1 MTGYITCDL
10 LGPGDGTANF
20 GLCNQMFQVAA
31 LYSHAH
37 DNNLKVTF
45 PQTKSPR
52 FGNYHENIFSRVS
65 HQDINTNA
73 FVYLEIPY
81 GYHDLVKN
89 DDIIYRGYMQSEK
102 YFAHNRD
109 IILDLFAPTTDI
121 KNYITSKYNGII
133 NVNALS
139 IHVRRGDYVY
149 LPNHHPSVGS
159 GYYSAA
165 IDYITAKTQID
176 KYVVFSD
183 DIDYCKSMFGESE
196 DIIYID
202 GEKDYID
209 LYLMSMCKHN
219 IIANSTFSWWGAWL
233 NQTPDKIVVAP
244 ETWFGNARTDLDTS
258 DLIPENWIKI
268 QYGKNIF

>member
-1 MTGYITCDL
+1 MTEYITCDI
-10 LGPGDGTANF
+10 LGPGDGSANF

-37 DNNLKVTF
+37 DNNLQVTF
-45 PQTKSPR
+45 PQTKQPA
-52 FGNYHENIFSRVS
+52 FGGYHQNIFSKVNN
-65 HQDINTNA
+65 QDIDTA
-73 FVYLEIPY
+73 GFVYLEIPY
-81 GYHDLVKN
+81 GYHNLVKQGG
-89 DDIIYRGYMQSEK
+89 ITYRGYMQSEK

-109 IILDLFAPTTDI
+109 LILDLFAPITDI
-121 KNYITSKYNGII
+121 ENYIKSKFSGII

-149 LPNHHPSVGS
+149 LPNHHPVAGPE
-159 GYYSAA
+159 YYTNA
-165 IDYITAKTQID
+165 INYITNKTRVD

-183 DIDYCKSMFGESE
+183 DINYCKSMFGESE

-219 IIANSTFSWWGAWL
+219 ITANSTFSWWGAWL
-233 NQTPDKIVVAP
+233 NNNPDKIVVAP
-244 ETWFGNARTDLDTS
+244 KTWFGTARTDLDTS
-258 DLIPENWIKI
+258 DLIPETWIKL
-268 QYGKNIF
+268 